1 MKEKNFTKKTSLLL
15 KNAKNIALELNNQ
28 RMNTLHLLK
37 SAIKCEGTVLSIFIE
52 KKLIDENLLLSYVD
66 HELDKLPK
74 IKENLNI
81 ILDEDLMNL
90 IKISESIS
98 IKNGDDYLSSDWLIA
113 SLSKKGFK
121 SSQAFENFNVSYQML
136 EEEIL
141 QKRNGTVVTNQF
153 EDSNQRVLK
162 KFTKDL
168 TDLAMKGK
176 IDPIIGRDDEIRR
189 TIQVL
194 SRRTKNNPVLIGEP
208 GVGKTA
214 IAEGLAMRI
223 ISLDVPQYLIG
234 KKLLSLD
241 VGLLIAGAKFRGEFE
256 ERIKHLLKEVND
268 AKGDIIIFI
277 DEMHTLIGAGKSE
290 GSMDASNLF
299 KPALARGELHC
310 LSATTL
316 VEYQKY
322 VEKDA
327 ALARRFQ
334 TIFVNAPNI
343 NDTVSILRGIKEK
356 YELHHGVK
364 ILDSSL
370 VSAVKLS
377 ERYIVDRQLPDKAID
392 LIDEAS
398 SRVRLELDSKPEG
411 LDKLDREIL
420 QKQIELEAI
429 RSNNE
434 HDTEERLKEI
444 QEILII
450 LKKKSNLVRESW
462 EKEQKQHLKFRDFK
476 NQLDQLKINY
486 EEAKRKGNLVLAGE
500 LAYSK
505 IPNLERKIS
514 EIENSKLKK
523 SSDSVT
529 PFHIASVIE
538 KWTSIPTERMMSED
552 KVRFLKMEKILSKQ
566 IIGQE
571 NPIKSVSNAVKRS
584 KAGLNDENRPLSSFL
599 FLGPTGVG
607 KTELSKA
614 LANFLFEENISMTRI
629 DMSEYMEKHNVSK
642 LIGAPP
648 GYVGYDERG
657 VLTEAIRRRPYQ
669 VVLFDEVEK
678 AHQDVFNLLLQILDE
693 GRVTDSHGTLVDFKN
708 TIIIMTSNLGSKYY
722 YQNQENSKKNDLKM
736 HIMKEVNSF
745 FKPEFLNRLDE
756 ILIFDNLTKENIGEI
771 IDIKLNELFVI
782 LRKKNISI
790 SLSDDVKK
798 YLKDLCFDPL
808 FGARPIKRILQKQ
821 IVDKIAEIILNRNDE
836 KKINLKISL
845 ENDVLTFST

>member
-1 MKEKNFTKKTSLLL
+1 MKERNFTEKTSQLLS
-15 KNAKNIALELNNQ
+15 NAKDIANELNNQ
-28 RMNTLHLLK
+28 RLNTLHLLK
-37 SAIKCEGTVLSIFIE
+37 SAIDCEDTVLSILTE
-52 KKLIDENLLLSYVD
+52 KKIINKNLFLNYVN

-74 IKENLNI
+74 IKENFNI
-81 ILDEDLMNL
+81 ILDEELTNL
-90 IKISESIS
+90 IRISESTS
-98 IKNGDDYLSSDWLIA
+98 IKNGDKYLSSDWLIA
-113 SLSKKGFK
+113 CLSQKEFK
-121 SSQAFENFNVSYQML
+121 SSLVFETFNISYQIL
-136 EEEIL
+136 EQEIL
-141 QKRNGTVVTNQF
+141 NKRNGKVVTNKL
-153 EDSNQRVLK
+153 EDSNHSVLK

-189 TIQVL
+189 TMQVL

-223 ISLDVPQYLIG
+223 ISSDVPQYLIG

-256 ERIKHLLKEVND
+256 ERVKHLLKEVND

-277 DEMHTLIGAGKSE
+277 DEMHTLIGAGKAD

-334 TIFVNAPNI
+334 TIFVNPPSV
-343 NDTVSILRGIKEK
+343 NDTISILRGIKEK

-370 VSAVKLS
+370 VSAVQLS
-377 ERYIVDRQLPDKAID
+377 DRYIVDRHLPDKAID

-398 SRVRLELDSKPEG
+398 SRVRMELDSKPEG
-411 LDKLDREIL
+411 LDKLDRKIL

-429 RSNNE
+429 RSTNE
-434 HDTEERLKEI
+434 IDTEERLKEI
-444 QEILII
+444 QEKLII
-450 LKKKSNLVRESW
+450 LKEKSKVLTINW
-462 EKEQKQHLKFRDFK
+462 ENEQKDHHKFRDYK
-476 NQLDQLKINY
+476 NQLDKLKINY
-486 EEAKRKGNLVLAGE
+486 EEAKREGNLVLAGE

-505 IPNLERKIS
+505 IPNLEKKIS
-514 EIENSKLKK
+514 EIEKIKLKK

-529 PFHIASVIE
+529 PDHIASVIE
-538 KWTSIPTERMMSED
+538 KWTSIPTERMMTED
-552 KVRFLKMEKILSKQ
+552 KIRFLEMEKILSKK

-571 NPIKSVSNAVKRS
+571 NSIKSVCNAVKRS

-599 FLGPTGVG
+599 FLGSTGVG

-614 LANFLFEENISMTRI
+614 LANFLFEENISLTRI

-657 VLTEAIRRRPYQ
+657 VLTESIRRRPYQ
-669 VVLFDEVEK
+669 VILLDEVEK
-678 AHQDVFNLLLQILDE
+678 AHPDVFNLLLQILDE
-693 GRVTDSHGTLVDFKN
+693 GRITDSHGTLVNFKN
-708 TIIIMTSNLGSKYY
+708 SIIIMTSNLGSKYY
-722 YQNQENSKKNDLKM
+722 NLNQDNFNKNNLKDL
-736 HIMKEVNSF
+736 IMKEVNSF

-756 ILIFDNLTKENIGEI
+756 ILIFENLTKDNIGKI
-771 IDIKLNELFVI
+771 IDIKLNELFI
-782 LRKKNISI
+782 TLRKKNIYTSV
-790 SLSDDVKK
+790 SEDVKK

-808 FGARPIKRILQKQ
+808 FGARPIKRILQKK
-821 IVDKIAEIILNRNDE
+821 IIDKIAEIILERTDE
-836 KKINLKISL
+836 KKINLKITL
-845 ENDVLTFST
+845 KNNYLTFSI